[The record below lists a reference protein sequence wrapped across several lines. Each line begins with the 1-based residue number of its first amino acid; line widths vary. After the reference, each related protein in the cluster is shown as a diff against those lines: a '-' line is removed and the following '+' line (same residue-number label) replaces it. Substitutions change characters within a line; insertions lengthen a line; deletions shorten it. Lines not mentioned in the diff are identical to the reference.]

1 MEMKMTDNDRLADL
15 ERRIADAD
23 VKLRPDAA
31 GQPVEPEKW
40 DPFAERRGKRQAQRE
55 PATPAVTWGGQPI
68 PSTPGGTSGSWGA
81 GTGRPT
87 EPTSSPDA
95 TMRRAIRDGV
105 RWLRYGIPP
114 ERDGPGPVR

>member
-1 MEMKMTDNDRLADL
+1 MTDNDRLQELD
-15 ERRIADAD
+15 RRIADAD
-23 VKLRPDAA
+23 AKLRKPDADV
-31 GQPVEPEKW
+31 QPVEPEW

-87 EPTSSPDA
+87 EPVSSLDA
-95 TMRRAIRDGV
+95 KMGRLIRDGA
-105 RWLRYGIPP
+105 RWLRRGIPP
-114 ERDGPGPVR
+114 DHDDPGPVR